1 MPLTHMLPM
10 YLSSR
15 ILCVMNSFIMEYIIN
30 KRVRIC
36 ICIYFSDKQ
45 QHLFYCLCTWR
56 AMSVIDSHTYTCG
69 LVYALSLIPDQSS
82 PVPKS
87 SSSPSSRSRERRSS
101 SSSSAS
107 SCRAIISSR
116 LTTIIFGIESGA
128 RRPTSVKAPAACK
141 NLTDAGTGVETPA
154 ASLSMKYCRRRIGGT
169 IPQKVVIS
177 MQQKP
182 LPPVSG
188 GIKLSKH
195 ASSQQQSDG

>member
-1 MPLTHMLPM
+1 MCDEQLCHGIHHQQTSQDL
-10 YLSSR
+10 YLY
-15 ILCVMNSFIMEYIIN
+15 LFLGTNN
-30 KRVRIC
+30 NN
-36 ICIYFSDKQ
+36 
-45 QHLFYCLCTWR
+45 LFYCLCTWR